1 MIEEIVPD
9 HPEVALST
17 LCRLFCVSRSW
28 YYQKSSPRQKAGGDV
43 ELRDAMERIVL
54 EFPGYG

>member
-28 YYQKSSPRQKAGGDV
+28 YYQKPRARSRRPEGMSSSETP
-43 ELRDAMERIVL
+43 
-54 EFPGYG
+54 